1 MTVLELKQFY
11 NGDNRLYDLKNNK
24 DFLYTFNSF
33 INKGYDLFIGVNEM
47 QEMIDLIANW
57 YEIKYP
63 EREFDFY
70 DENITS
76 DFDGLFELSSV
87 MNIKQ
92 LLFRLTDN
100 QKKLLEGLYRSQS
113 SNETPIYQN
122 GEITGVNKKV
132 YFRVIRN
139 ANDRFF
145 SKYKSFMVSV
155 DANSGLVDM
164 DYELEKYV
172 LDDKIYLN
180 DLVKIFESKYSD
192 ELDFSEIQEADNNKR
207 VDNYLRDTLLELVSL
222 KLLYSRRTTPERG
235 YERARRFICE
245 FNKKLNLNLNTD
257 LIDEAINRDYGT
269 LVNNIRRKT
278 YYF

>member
-33 INKGYDLFIGVNEM
+33 INEGYDLFIGVNEM

-70 DENITS
+70 DENITC

-113 SNETPIYQN
+113 SNETSIYEN

-132 YFRVIRN
+132 YFRVTRN

-145 SKYKSFMVSV
+145 SKYKSFIVSV

-222 KLLYSRRTTPERG
+222 KLLYSKRTTPERG